1 MISSPSE
8 WRVALRHRKWYYLA
22 MNAESGG
29 QDDYADRRE
38 RMVKRQIADRGIRD
52 AAVLSAMSVVPREQ
66 FVLGPYQQYAY
77 DDTPLPIPANQT
89 ISQPYIVAYM
99 IAALKLKPEDRVL
112 EIGTGSGYAAAVLSR
127 MVREV
132 YSIERHERLAE
143 YARNR
148 LAQLGY
154 DNVSVRS
161 GDGTLGW
168 PEAAPYDR
176 ILVTAA
182 APDLPD
188 PLFEQLAEGG
198 RLVVPIGSED
208 YQQLHVI
215 QRRDGEPVDHPSVAC
230 RFVPL
235 VGREGWDGHRWRV
248 LS

>member
-8 WRVALRHRKWYYLA
+8 WRVALRHRKCYYLA

-154 DNVSVRS
+154 DNVTVRS

-168 PEAAPYDR
+168 PEHAPYEG
-176 ILVTAA
+176 ILVSAGGPSVPST
-182 APDLPD
+182 LRS
-188 PLFEQLAEGG
+188 QLAIGG
-198 RLVVPIGSED
+198 RLVVPIGQS
-208 YQQLHVI
+208 
-215 QRRDGEPVDHPSVAC
+215 RRKQHLVLITRASRSDFAEEKLVAVA
-230 RFVPL
+230 FVPL
-235 VGREGWDGHRWRV
+235 IGDEGWKG
-248 LS
+248 S